1 MKMKWGNDMKEK
13 QTLQQKL
20 AARKLKQPPALI
32 YRILVIVL
40 RLLFQKKLGITI
52 KREVDLKEY
61 KGPYIVVSNH
71 ASRLDYLYAV
81 MAFYP
86 HTLNFV
92 AGYNE
97 FFRSHLAFI
106 FRLMQV
112 IPKKNFVPDLYTIR
126 ETSRILKSGGRV
138 VLFPEGMSSISGANQ
153 PCAIG
158 SGKFLKHFGLP
169 VLMMKIEGGY
179 LTSTKYCL
187 DERPGRVDV
196 TISEFLS
203 PEQIKSMSADD
214 IQAKLDEE
222 LYHDDYEWNKREFV
236 SFEAGGRV
244 AHNLHT
250 LLFWCPKCNK
260 EFTMRGEGDTIRC
273 SSCGNGAMM
282 NDYYE
287 LIPFDDDCV
296 IPETPSKWFDLQRRH
311 IYLAVKDKAF
321 QLKERVRLGVLPK
334 YEYLKNQ
341 DTSVIVGEG
350 ELTLDHS
357 GFSYSGTRE
366 GKPFS
371 FHIEP
376 KQLPTFGMCTDI
388 SRFYTFFENEF
399 LEFFPESQSVEKWFL
414 AAEEIH
420 RLAGGQWRNF
430 PHATI
435 YAD

>member
-1 MKMKWGNDMKEK
+1 MKEK

-20 AARKLKQPPALI
+20 LARKLQKPPAFI
-32 YRILVIVL
+32 YRMLVTAL
-40 RLLFQKKLGITI
+40 RVLFQKKLGITI
-52 KREVDLKEY
+52 EHEIDLKNY

-71 ASRLDYLYAV
+71 ASRLDYLYAT

-112 IPKKNFVPDLYTIR
+112 IPKKNFVPDTYAIR
-126 ETSRILKSGGRV
+126 EVSRILDKGGRV

-158 SGKFLKHFGLP
+158 SGKFLKHFRIP
-169 VLMMKIEGGY
+169 VLMMKISGGY

-187 DERPGRVDV
+187 DERPGRVEV
-196 TISEFLS
+196 TVSEFLS
-203 PEQIKSMSADD
+203 PGQMAKLSADE

-222 LYHDDYEWNKREFV
+222 LYHDDYDWNKQAAV
-236 SFEAGGRV
+236 SFEANGEIAR
-244 AHNLHT
+244 NLHT
-250 LLFWCPKCNK
+250 LLFWCPRCHE
-260 EFTMRGEGDTIRC
+260 EFGMRGEGNTIYCTRC
-273 SSCGNGAMM
+273 ANGAMM
-282 NDYYE
+282 NEYYE
-287 LIPFDDDCV
+287 FIPLDDNCV
-296 IPETPSKWFDLQRRH
+296 IPDTPREWFDLQRRH
-311 IYLAVKDKAF
+311 IYHAVKETGF
-321 QLKERVRLGVLPK
+321 VLKEKVQLGVLPK

-341 DTSVIVGEG
+341 ATSLIVGEG

-357 GFSYSGTRE
+357 GFSFSGTRE
-366 GKPFS
+366 GQPFS

-376 KQLPTFGMCTDI
+376 EQLPTFGMCTDI
-388 SRFYTFFENEF
+388 SRFYTFFEDEF
-399 LEFFPESQSVEKWFL
+399 LEFYPETQSVEKWFL
-414 AAEEIH
+414 AAEELH

-430 PHATI
+430 PHAAATI